1 MSHVKAWMAKHHVSN
16 GLAALIAIVA
26 LIAGSIGGKE
36 LLTSGAA
43 VKSSSTAGTAIGQ
56 DFGSKQ
62 ALVHRLGEA
71 DAPFPGPYKYARGK
85 KYQCGPGVHLLG
97 GALIRVHAYPKAV
110 KKAPSCYGPA
120 MKAAV
125 VTYQKRIHYKPTG
138 AYNLVSHDYLVRH
151 GGYTK
156 TAKAGLVYLYQQK
169 VTAAHLVLIQHER
182 SEVKIIGLH
191 AARVGGN
198 TLVYSQNAYTRGI
211 FPVWPRIPPATDC
224 SGMSTW
230 ILYEAGAGASV
241 GYYGRG
247 SPVGWTGTL
256 RYQGRH
262 ISTTDTRY
270 LYPGDLIFYHG
281 WGHVAVYIGG
291 GLVVSHGT
299 VGVHIESYRY
309 SHVDEIR
316 RYIA

>member
-1 MSHVKAWMAKHHVSN
+1 MKPTRQHITGGIATAVLL
-16 GLAALIAIVA
+16 LAL
-26 LIAGSIGGKE
+26 LLGSVLAHN
-36 LLTSGAA
+36 LLVSGAS
-43 VKSSSTAGTAIGQ
+43 VKTAIGQ
-56 DFGSKQ
+56 DFGAKQ
-62 ALVHRLGEA
+62 AVAHQQGA
-71 DAPFPGPYKYARGK
+71 TTAPFPGPYRYAKGRK
-85 KYQCGPGVHLLG
+85 FQCGPGVHLLG
-97 GALIRVHAYPKAV
+97 GALIKEHAYPKAV
-110 KKAPSCYGPA
+110 KKAPSCYGPG

-138 AYNLVSHDYLVRH
+138 TYNLVTHEYLVKH
-151 GGYTK
+151 GGYTT
-156 TAKAGLVYLYQQK
+156 TAKAGLVFLYQQK
-169 VTAAHLVLIQHER
+169 VAAAHLVLVQHER
-182 SEVKIIGLH
+182 AEIKVIALH

-198 TLVYSQNAYTRGI
+198 TLIYSQGSERGY
-211 FPVWPRIPPATDC
+211 FPAWPRIPPATDC

-230 ILYEAGAGASV
+230 VLYEAGAGATI
-241 GYYGRG
+241 GYYGPG

-309 SHVDEIR
+309 STIDEIR

>member
-1 MSHVKAWMAKHHVSN
+1 MLRKHHIPN
-16 GLAALIAIVA
+16 WIVA
-26 LIAGSIGGKE
+26 VVIVLALLVGGVISHE
-36 LLTSGAA
+36 LHISGAA
-43 VKSSSTAGTAIGQ
+43 VKSSATAIGQ
-56 DFGSKQ
+56 NFGADQ
-62 ALVHRLGEA
+62 ARVHLQGSTT
-71 DAPFPGPYKYARGK
+71 APFPGPYRYTKGK
-85 KYQCGPGVHLLG
+85 KFQCGPGVHLLG
-97 GALIRVHAYPKAV
+97 GALIREKAYAKSV
-110 KKAPSCYGPA
+110 KTAPTCFGPG
-120 MKAAV
+120 MKVALV
-125 VTYQKRIHYKPTG
+125 KYQKRIHYKPTG
-138 AYNLVSHDYLVRH
+138 VYNLVTHNYLVKH
-151 GGYTK
+151 GGYTA
-156 TAKAGLVYLYQQK
+156 TAKSGLVFLYHQK
-169 VTAAHLVLIQHER
+169 VAAAHLVLIQHER
-182 SEVKIIGLH
+182 GEIKIIGLH

-198 TLVYSQNAYTRGI
+198 TLIYSQNGSTRGY
-211 FPVWPRIPPATDC
+211 FPPWPRIPPATDC

-241 GYYGRG
+241 GYFGPG

-270 LYPGDLIFYHG
+270 LYPGDLVFYHG

-309 SHVDEIR
+309 STIDEIR